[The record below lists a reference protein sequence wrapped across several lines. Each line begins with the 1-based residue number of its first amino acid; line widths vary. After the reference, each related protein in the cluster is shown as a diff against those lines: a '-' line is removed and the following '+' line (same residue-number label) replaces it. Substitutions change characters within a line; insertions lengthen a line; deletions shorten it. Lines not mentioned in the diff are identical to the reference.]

1 MNVNSEEYTTKLK
14 QVVNREISEEEWREY
29 CFKLLEEITEDAKD
43 IFIRMKERG
52 N

>member
-14 QVVNREISEEEWREY
+14 QFVNGEITEEQWKEY
-29 CFKLLEEITEDAKD
+29 CAGLLEEITEDAKD

-52 N
+52 D